1 MTTKQTILAGWGLAL
16 GAAAMAC
23 VAFPAIAQKAAAQ
36 RSDAHWQQRATALD
50 AAGDMRAPTEQG
62 LARKLAHQILEWQML
77 DSSATVLAR
86 DQSMLSA
93 TAPINLEVLTRA
105 QTAVQSHQCLSEAVY
120 YEARSESRTGQKAV
134 AEVIINRVKSKH
146 YPNSICGVVY
156 QGAERSTGCQ
166 FSFACDGSS
175 ALTPKGKAWER
186 SQDVATLTV
195 VGGVTSLTGGA
206 THYHNLNVMPV
217 WSDTLKLTKTI
228 GTHKFYRTKWRE
240 RPVVAVLAVAPPSP

>member
-1 MTTKQTILAGWGLAL
+1 MTTKQTILAGWGLAF
-16 GAAAMAC
+16 GAVAMAC

-50 AAGDMRAPTEQG
+50 AAVDRHASTAQD
-62 LARKLAHQILEWQML
+62 LARKLTSQML
-77 DSSATVLAR
+77 GSSDNVLAR
-86 DQSMLSA
+86 DQHMLSA
-93 TAPINLEVLTRA
+93 TAPINLELLARA
-105 QTAVQSHQCLSEAVY
+105 RTASQSHQCLSEAVY

-134 AEVIINRVKSKH
+134 SEVIINRVKSKH
-146 YPNSICGVVY
+146 YPNSVCGVVY

-175 ALTPKGKAWER
+175 AIVPKGKAWER

-195 VGGVTSLTGGA
+195 VGGVASLTGGA